1 MLIDKLK
8 SDIKGKGIKI
18 IFPETH
24 DSRVREAAKR
34 LAKEGLITP
43 IMIGDF
49 NDYPDAKGLVFIS
62 PKTYGAMESLKAKVV
77 ERRKGKL
84 SSEQADIL
92 LQEATFFGTALIYDG
107 KAHGLIAGATQSTAD
122 TIRPALQLIKTKPG
136 ISKSF
141 GYFIMLREKEVYL
154 MGDCAINPDPTAEE
168 LAAFGVEMAAIA
180 NSYGVEPKVAMLSFS
195 TKGSAD
201 TDSTQ
206 KMAKATELAKTMA
219 PQLLIDGEMQFDAA
233 VDPGVGQKK
242 FPESKVAGEANVF
255 VFPDLNAGN
264 IGYKIAQRWG
274 GFEAVGP
281 FLAGLNAPVNDL
293 SRGCSEEDVYKT
305 AIVTASQAL
314 VYDKN

>member
-1 MLIDKLK
+1 MLIDTLK
-8 SDIKGKGIKI
+8 ANIKGKNIKV

-24 DSRVREAAKR
+24 DIRVRSAANR
-34 LAKEGLITP
+34 LASEGLIVP
-43 IMIGDF
+43 IMIGDY

-62 PKTYGAMESLKAKVV
+62 PKTYGGMQELKTKIL

-84 SSEQADIL
+84 TSEQADNL
-92 LQEATFFGTALIYDG
+92 LLEPTFFGTALVYDG
-107 KAHGLIAGATQSTAD
+107 KAHGLIAGATQSTGD
-122 TIRPALQLIKTKPG
+122 TIRPALQIIKTKPN

-141 GYFIMLREKEVYL
+141 GYFIMLRDKEAIL
-154 MGDCAINPDPTAEE
+154 MGDCAINPDPSAEE
-168 LAAFGVEMAAIA
+168 LAEFGVEMGAIA
-180 NSYGVEPKVAMLSFS
+180 TSYGIEPKVAMLSFS
-195 TKGSAD
+195 TNQSAD
-201 TDSTQ
+201 TPSTQ
-206 KMAKATELAKTMA
+206 KMMHATNKAKELAPNM
-219 PQLLIDGEMQFDAA
+219 LIDGEMQFDAA

-242 FPESKVAGEANVF
+242 FPGSKVAGYANVF

-314 VYDKN
+314 NQ